1 MSSSFAGVSV
11 GDRVNMDAT
20 EVRVNN
26 GVITETPVVHTF
38 IVESVDLLG
47 GHWWC
52 KGPIVEST
60 GKPFTLGG
68 VKYLGEAR
76 D

>member
-1 MSSSFAGVSV
+1 M

-20 EVRVNN
+20 EVRVNI
-26 GVITETPVVHTF
+26 G
-38 IVESVDLLG
+38 DLREGHG
-47 GHWWC
+47 GC
-52 KGPIVEST
+52 QGPILGCT
-60 GKPFTLGG
+60 GEPFSLCG